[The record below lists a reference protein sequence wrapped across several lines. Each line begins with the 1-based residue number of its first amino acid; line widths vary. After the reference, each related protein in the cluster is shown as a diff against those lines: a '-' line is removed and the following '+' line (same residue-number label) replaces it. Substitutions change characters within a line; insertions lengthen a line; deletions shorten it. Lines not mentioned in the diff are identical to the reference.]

1 MAERIVV
8 LLAIYNPNVEWL
20 AEQLASI
27 DRQDYP
33 NVEVLALDDGSDKV
47 EEQTIRETLRH
58 CLKRV
63 PYRYRKNPENVGSNW
78 TFEQLTM
85 EAEGDL
91 VAYCDQD
98 DIWEAE
104 KLSAC
109 LRRMKET
116 GAGLVCSDVR
126 FIGADGGELLWKTEV
141 GRLADWVER
150 EGRGREYAPQHQSSA
165 LRSDPPLWQRL
176 VFRNYAPGCSMLV
189 EASLAKA
196 ALPFPKTMYHDHY
209 LALWAAIHGPVAVC
223 REKLVRRRLHGENQ
237 TTFLGTV
244 WTKED
249 YIAERVEKT
258 YEILDELQTRL
269 EPEESCRDY
278 LAAAREWSLA
288 RRSYAAGGG
297 IRELRKL
304 LRGAAWNPRTTI
316 FEAVSLPLP
325 ERWWRMGL
333 HVLHRHGR

>member
-47 EEQTIRETLRH
+47 EEQTVRETLRR
-58 CLKRV
+58 CLKQV
-63 PYRYRKNPENVGSNW
+63 PYRYRKNQENVGSNR

-109 LRRMKET
+109 LRQMKET

-126 FIGADGGELLWKTEV
+126 FIGADGGELPWKTEV

-150 EGRGREYAPQHQSSA
+150 EGRTA
-165 LRSDPPLWQRL
+165 LWQRL

-189 EASLAKA
+189 ETSLAKA
-196 ALPFPKTMYHDHY
+196 ALPFPNTMYHDHY

-237 TTFLGTV
+237 TTFLGAV

-269 EPEESCRDY
+269 ETEESCRDY

-304 LRGAAWNPRTTI
+304 LCGTAWNPRTTL

-325 ERWWRMGL
+325 EGLWRMGL

>member
-1 MAERIVV
+1 M
-8 LLAIYNPNVEWL
+8 
-20 AEQLASI
+20 
-27 DRQDYP
+27 
-33 NVEVLALDDGSDKV
+33 EVLALDDGSDKV
-47 EEQTIRETLRH
+47 EEQTVRETLRR

-63 PYRYRKNPENVGSNW
+63 PYRYRKNQENVGSNR

-126 FIGADGGELLWKTEV
+126 FIGADGGELPWKTEV
-141 GRLADWVER
+141 RRLADWVER
-150 EGRGREYAPQHQSSA
+150 EGRGRECRNPVM
-165 LRSDPPLWQRL
+165 RSDPPLWQRL

-189 EASLAKA
+189 DASLAKA
-196 ALPFPKTMYHDHY
+196 ALPLPKTMYHDHY

-223 REKLVRRRLHGENQ
+223 REKLVRRRLHRENQ
-237 TTFLGTV
+237 TTFLGAV
-244 WTKED
+244 WTKAD

-269 EPEESCRDY
+269 EAEENCRVY

-304 LRGAAWNPRTTI
+304 LRGTAWNPRTTL

-325 ERWWRMGL
+325 EGLWRMGL
-333 HVLHRHGR
+333 QVLHRHGR